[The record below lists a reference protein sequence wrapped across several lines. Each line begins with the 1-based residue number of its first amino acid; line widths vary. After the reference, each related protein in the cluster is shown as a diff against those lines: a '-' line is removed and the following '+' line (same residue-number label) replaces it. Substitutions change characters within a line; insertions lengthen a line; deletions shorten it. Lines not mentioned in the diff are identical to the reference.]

1 MLPCGCLQAGTCAG
15 SHAFSSHAFALF
27 KLGALNWEIL
37 VSVALMSTCPGVC
50 EMDLDKW
57 LVFCIFFFFPSSL
70 SADKIVRCL

>member
-1 MLPCGCLQAGTCAG
+1 MLRCGCLQAGTCAG
-15 SHAFSSHAFALF
+15 SHASALF

-57 LVFCIFFFFPSSL
+57 LVFCIFFFPSSL

>member
-1 MLPCGCLQAGTCAG
+1 MLRCGCLQAGTCAA

-37 VSVALMSTCPGVC
+37 VSVALMSMCPGVC
-50 EMDLDKW
+50 EIDLDKW
-57 LVFCIFFFFPSSL
+57 LVFCIFFPSSL